1 MSSDN
6 NLAEQMEQMN
16 IQSPLENVG
25 AWDAIYS
32 YMYPELKREYD
43 RNELMYHQM
52 MILEESD
59 MMPDEQERE
68 ITRYHNEMMRVIQV
82 RGMLRRLAGYRH

>member
-6 NLAEQMEQMN
+6 DLAEQMEQMT

-43 RNELMYHQM
+43 RNELMYQM
-52 MILEESD
+52 MTEPGGLTPEEQAIE
-59 MMPDEQERE
+59 MN
-68 ITRYHNEMMRVIQV
+68 RYRNEMMRVIQV

>member
-6 NLAEQMEQMN
+6 DLAEQMDQMN

-25 AWDAIYS
+25 AWDAIYH

-43 RNELMYHQM
+43 RNELMYQM
-52 MILEESD
+52 MSLEESTL
-59 MMPDEQERE
+59 MPDEQERE
-68 ITRYHNEMMRVIQV
+68 INRYRNEMMRVIQV

>member
-6 NLAEQMEQMN
+6 DLAEQMDQMN
-16 IQSPLENVG
+16 IQSPLESVG
-25 AWDAIYS
+25 AWDAIYH

-43 RNELMYHQM
+43 RNELMYQM
-52 MILEESD
+52 MSLEETTL
-59 MMPDEQERE
+59 MPDEQERE
-68 ITRYHNEMMRVIQV
+68 INRYRNEMMRVIQV